1 MMGGHDGAAPLRRAV
16 DPPQQWPDPVP
27 ILQAEFDISHDEKA
41 KQDDLVMRS
50 REFVQRMRNSNL
62 RLRIPEAEAEVL
74 TYKDL
79 LQSDARGS
87 GISSLPQG
95 LAQPLSHLYFPTEL
109 CDMLV
114 PRRNRYGE
122 LMGAA
127 SNTSFM
133 AEQFKHPSAMPRRDT
148 LSKLA
153 KMEEREGKDGK
164 KPERPRKNS
173 TDSNTSNEEGDEIE
187 DDEDDDYGMNYFDD
201 GAGDADDDDGGGS
214 DGEAVM

>member
-27 ILQAEFDISHDEKA
+27 ILQAEFDISKDEKA

-109 CDMLV
+109 SDMLV

-122 LMGAA
+122 LVGAA

-133 AEQFKHPSAMPRRDT
+133 AEQFKHPSAMPHRDT

-153 KMEEREGKDGK
+153 KMEEREKDGK

-187 DDEDDDYGMNYFDD
+187 DEEDDDYGMNYFDD
-201 GAGDADDDDGGGS
+201 GAGDVDDDDGGGS